1 MTDIMKING
10 TYERICQKL
19 LSKQPRPQLFGHF
32 SDGHFQIGHKSLH
45 RTDQARKYRMF
56 LRIKQYTPI

>member
-1 MTDIMKING
+1 MKING
-10 TYERICQKL
+10 TYERTCQKL
-19 LSKQPRPQLFGHF
+19 LAKQPRSQLFGHF

-56 LRIKQYTPI
+56 LRIKQYSSI

>member
-1 MTDIMKING
+1 MKING

-19 LSKQPRPQLFGHF
+19 LSKPPRSQLFGHF
-32 SDGHFQIGHKSLH
+32 SKGHFQIGHKSLH

-56 LRIKQYTPI
+56 MRIKQYSTI